1 MNSVIYIAMMS
12 TAVAE
17 FNHLRSSVAFTMR
30 WTSKQASIFRHSIH
44 QECKYSNPLT
54 LVLLMCLM
62 SSTMW
67 GHDDRCCCAD
77 ASDTRHLNS
86 NRCRYRI
93 ADIDSAAWTSKS
105 DFITYRM
112 TVGNKVS
119 KNKLYLR
126 AVWTKPRRV
135 RWRNQ
140 QDISLTHVAF
150 LKGVLSLKKAEQ

>member
-1 MNSVIYIAMMS
+1 MML

-17 FNHLRSSVAFTMR
+17 FSNLRSSVAFTTH

-54 LVLLMCLM
+54 LVLPMRLM
-62 SSTMW
+62 SSALW
-67 GHDDRCCCAD
+67 GHDDRCCWAD
-77 ASDTRHLNS
+77 ASDMRHPYS

-93 ADIDSAAWTSKS
+93 PDIDSAAWTSKS
-105 DFITYRM
+105 DLITYRN

-119 KNKLYLR
+119 TNKLYLR

-150 LKGVLSLKKAEQ
+150 LRGVLSLKKAEQ